1 MNSFV
6 VFAVLAL
13 AAVANCELPSGYNY
27 NRPQQQQQQQSFGG
41 GNSYQSNGGGGG
53 GGGGYQQESIGQN
66 TNEGSNVDPQ
76 LLEQIKQILLKEESN
91 SGNGNG
97 GNGGFGGNGGGQ
109 LSSQYGAPQQQYG
122 PPAQISRIV
131 GIELENALQAI
142 QVAQYSQRGGSS
154 GGSAGG
160 YSRGPSS
167 GGFAPSVNA
176 PSSNYG
182 APAQRPSSNYGAP
195 F

>member
-1 MNSFV
+1 M
-6 VFAVLAL
+6 

-27 NRPQQQQQQQSFGG
+27 NRPQQQQQQQQQQSFGG

-91 SGNGNG
+91 SGNG